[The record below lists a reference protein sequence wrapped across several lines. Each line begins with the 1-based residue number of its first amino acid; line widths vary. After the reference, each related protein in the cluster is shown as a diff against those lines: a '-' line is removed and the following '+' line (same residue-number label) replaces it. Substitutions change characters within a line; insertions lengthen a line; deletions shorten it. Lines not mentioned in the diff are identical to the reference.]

1 MEMCDW
7 QIRKMCEQDIDEVE
21 QIEKEIFS
29 VPWSAK
35 SFLDACKN
43 ENNIYLT
50 CIIDGEVAGYC
61 GLWTVLGEGNITNM
75 AVSHKHRR
83 KGIGMALMQEMEKR
97 GHEKEVS
104 VFFLEVRES
113 NAAARA
119 LYEELG
125 YEQIG
130 VRKRFYEKPVEN
142 AVIMSKGWRI

>member
-1 MEMCDW
+1 
-7 QIRKMCEQDIDEVE
+7 
-21 QIEKEIFS
+21 
-29 VPWSAK
+29 
-35 SFLDACKN
+35 
-43 ENNIYLT
+43 
-50 CIIDGEVAGYC
+50 
-61 GLWTVLGEGNITNM
+61 
-75 AVSHKHRR
+75 
-83 KGIGMALMQEMEKR
+83 MQEMEKR

-113 NAAARA
+113 NSAART

>member
-1 MEMCDW
+1 MCDW

-21 QIEKEIFS
+21 HIEKEIFS

-43 ENNIYLT
+43 ENNIYLA

-83 KGIGMALMQEMEKR
+83 KGIGRALMQEMEKR
-97 GHEKEVS
+97 GREKEVS

-113 NAAARA
+113 NSAARA
-119 LYEELG
+119 LYEGLG

-130 VRKRFYEKPVEN
+130 VRKRFYEKPVES
-142 AVIMSKGWRI
+142 AVIMSKGWRT